1 MDNITVFST
10 YLPIKILYL
19 KTFYL
24 HAMRKIACIALFTC
38 LCIVSTAQEKYRYLR
53 TTGKLPMMAYG
64 LGADR
69 LGGAKM
75 NYIDTNILVKVVDSI
90 KENYIIQL
98 SKNKT
103 AYLEK
108 SYTKNDST
116 IQLKPFYLTNSWS
129 VKGFS
134 DSFDVVSIGMD
145 ERLPYKIWMETNPN
159 KIMVELYG
167 VQSNT
172 NWITQLQTVKE
183 VKNVYFN
190 QIEDDVVQVT
200 IELNHQQHWGFT
212 AGYKNKTFTVKVQH
226 PPTDFAIQNMVIAID
241 AGHGGSNTGA
251 TGITTKIKEKEYTL
265 LFAKALE
272 KLLVKK
278 GAKVIMTRSSD
289 TAIDNKDR
297 VLFLQEQQPR
307 LFISIH
313 LNSSSKTE
321 VQGVSTYYKHVGFR
335 PLSVSIL
342 KKMLEL
348 DLNEFGNVGSF
359 NFIPNAIT
367 DFPNCLVEVAF
378 LSNPEDER
386 KILDP
391 KFHKKVAEKIYAGIK
406 DFLKT
411 HQQ

>member
-1 MDNITVFST
+1 
-10 YLPIKILYL
+10 
-19 KTFYL
+19 
-24 HAMRKIACIALFTC
+24 MRKITCTIVCIL
-38 LCIVSTAQEKYRYLR
+38 LLIISNAQEKYKYLR

-75 NYIDTNILVKVVDSI
+75 NYIDTNILVKVIDST
-90 KENYIIQL
+90 KENYIVQL
-98 SKNKT
+98 SKNRT

-108 SYTKNDST
+108 SYTKYDST

-129 VKGFS
+129 VKGYA

-159 KIMVELYG
+159 KIMIELYG

-172 NWITQLQTVKE
+172 NWITQLQNVKE
-183 VKNVYFN
+183 VQNVYFN
-190 QIEDDVVQVT
+190 QVEDDVVQVT
-200 IELNHQQHWGFT
+200 IELKHQQHWGFT
-212 AGYKNKTFTVKVQH
+212 ASYKNKTFTVKVQH
-226 PPTDFAIQNMVIAID
+226 PPTDFSLNNMVIAID

-251 TGITTKIKEKEYTL
+251 LGISTKIKEKDYTL

-272 KLLVKK
+272 KILTKK
-278 GAKVIMTRSSD
+278 GAKVIMTRDID

-313 LNSSSKTE
+313 LNSSSKQE
-321 VQGVSTYYKHVGFR
+321 VKGVSTYYKHVGFR

-348 DLNEFGNVGSF
+348 DLNEFGNVGNF

-378 LSNPEDER
+378 LSNPDDEK

-406 DFLKT
+406 DFLKH
-411 HQQ
+411 HQD